1 MINLQWF
8 TEHYNWGDAVN
19 PYLVKAI
26 SNDQVQLINDP
37 NKKRH
42 LCVGSVIHL
51 ADDNCTVWGSGFIAP
66 NHHTAGKPKVLA
78 VRGPKTRDKLI
89 ADGIECPEV
98 FGDPVLLLPRYYHP
112 KVEKKY
118 EFGIIIHYAERGSSW
133 VERFRK
139 MPFVKIIDIQN
150 DVEEVPQQVLSC
162 NMIFS
167 SSLHGVILSDAYG
180 IPSYWIKLSNRL
192 GDFKFED
199 YLMSVKRKTTPILI
213 NSGTSIKNLKSQ
225 IEPYEIDIDLEALM
239 DSCPFKPTTKLSI
252 LICTLSDRNEKLGT
266 LLEALNKQS
275 EDKPVEILYVGD
287 NRTIGVG
294 KKRNDL
300 LRMARGEYIS
310 FIDDDDRISDDY
322 IDQILSK
329 IKLGTDCVVFDVE
342 ISENGSPYKKVVYD
356 INLDRDLNYPDHYER
371 LPNHLMAV
379 KRDIALKAMFPEIQF
394 AEDAEYA
401 KRLKQ
406 LLNSQSRI
414 SKTLYYYDFNDK
426 TSATRD

>member
-1 MINLQWF
+1 
-8 TEHYNWGDAVN
+8 
-19 PYLVKAI
+19 
-26 SNDQVQLINDP
+26 
-37 NKKRH
+37 
-42 LCVGSVIHL
+42 VIL
-51 ADDNCTVWGSGFIAP
+51 
-66 NHHTAGKPKVLA
+66 
-78 VRGPKTRDKLI
+78 
-89 ADGIECPEV
+89 
-98 FGDPVLLLPRYYHP
+98 LLLPKYYHP

-118 EFGIIIHYAERGSSW
+118 EYGIIIHYAEKGTPW
-133 VERFRK
+133 VEYFRK

-150 DVEEVPQQVLSC
+150 EVEEVPQQVLSC

-167 SSLHGVILSDAYG
+167 SSLHGVILGDAYG

-199 YLMSVKRKTTPILI
+199 YLMSVKRQTTPILI
-213 NSGTSIKNLKSQ
+213 NSGTSIKSIKNQ
-225 IEPYEIDIDLEALM
+225 IEPYEIDIDLKTLM
-239 DSCPFKPTTKLSI
+239 DSCPFKPATKLSI
-252 LICTLSDRNEKLGT
+252 LICTLSDRNEKLST
-266 LLEALNKQS
+266 LLETLNKQS
-275 EDKPVEILYVGD
+275 KDKPVEILYVGD

-310 FIDDDDRISDDY
+310 FIDDDDRISNDY

-329 IKLGTDCVVFDVE
+329 IESKTDCIVFDVE

-356 INLDRDLNYPDHYER
+356 INLDRDLNYEDHYER

-379 KRDIALKAMFPEIQF
+379 KREIALKAMFPEIQF

-401 KRLKQ
+401 RRLKQ